1 LILVIGGRPVSGGNR
16 AGESMSDE
24 PSHVEPELPVNPN
37 AARDHLANERTL
49 LAWIRTCIAIV
60 GLGFVVARFGL
71 AIRDLG
77 STAPSQTR
85 ALSTAFGVTLV
96 VCGAILIIPATL
108 QYLRSGRS
116 IEQNRYQQSYTL
128 DLVLAGGFVLAAGL
142 LAIYL
147 LLTA

>member
-1 LILVIGGRPVSGGNR
+1 LILVIGDRLVSGGNR
-16 AGESMSDE
+16 AGGSMSDD
-24 PSHVEPELPVNPN
+24 PPHVGPDRPANPN
-37 AARDHLANERTL
+37 AARDHLANERTM

-60 GLGFVVARFGL
+60 GLGFVVARFG
-71 AIRDLG
+71 IVLG
-77 STAPSQTR
+77 SAGSTQTIR
-85 ALSTAFGVTLV
+85 GLSTGFGVALV
-96 VCGAILIIPATL
+96 VCGAILVIPATM

-128 DLVLAGGFVLAAGL
+128 DLVLAGGFVLAAVL